1 MATLNN
7 KEFMQILKNA
17 CKDGK
22 IDDEY
27 LNEVLGAYY
36 PYNLTFKGGTEECEK
51 CGTEYRLLPMERKT
65 DESE

>member
-27 LNEVLGAYY
+27 LNEVLSVYY
-36 PYNLTFKGGTEECEK
+36 PYNLTFKGGK
-51 CGTEYRLLPMERKT
+51 R
-65 DESE
+65 

>member
-17 CKDGK
+17 CKGGK
-22 IDDEY
+22 IDDDY

-36 PYNLTFKGGTEECEK
+36 PYNLTFKGGK
-51 CGTEYRLLPMERKT
+51 K
-65 DESE
+65 